1 MKSESQKLGI
11 QLLWIILL
19 LITHVL
25 FSYYKYLHGWWCSS
39 IGTVLILLL
48 CYLNWNKDYL
58 RIAGLNLNFK
68 IVVKSIFTTAIVS
81 VCSLLLMKYIAE
93 KLNVSIIHISK
104 WIDYYHDV
112 FYILN
117 EEIVLGALV
126 LFYLTQKRKIKPIYA
141 SFGLALFFSAIH
153 FVFYRWIFTDKGII
167 QIPALITLFLIG
179 FVRNNLIIVYGHVG
193 YSWALHFGWI
203 VIMFGSIHQY
213 NDTHMIMSELD
224 GFNNYLG
231 SIETLIISFALA
243 VVSFLYWLKRTT
255 FQEQHVKP
263 KRKTF

>member
-19 LITHVL
+19 LFTHVL

-68 IVVKSIFTTAIVS
+68 IVVKSIFATAIVS

-126 LFYLTQKRKIKPIYA
+126 LFYFTQKRKIKPIYA
-141 SFGLALFFSAIH
+141 SVGLALFFSAIH
-153 FVFYRWIFTDKGII
+153 FVFYRWIFTDRGII

-203 VIMFGSIHQY
+203 VIMFGSIHLH
-213 NDTHMIMSELD
+213 NDTQMIMSEPD
-224 GFNNYLG
+224 RFTTYIG
-231 SIETLIISFALA
+231 SIEMLVLSFILA
-243 VVSFLYWLKRTT
+243 SLSLLNWLKKNNIRSTKL
-255 FQEQHVKP
+255 ES
-263 KRKTF
+263 